1 MSVKTQKLALGTVQ
15 FGLPY
20 GVANQKGQ
28 VAQSEVQEILD
39 LARANGI
46 NTLDTAIAYGESE
59 RVLGAI
65 ALDGF
70 DIITKLPSVPDNC
83 TDISGWVERELEG
96 SLSRLN
102 VSKVDG
108 LLLHS
113 PSQLTSAIGQTLYET
128 LLKKKHEGVV
138 RNIGVSVYSPDEL
151 SLLIESFQ
159 FDLIQAPFNIIDSRL
174 KEAGIFEKLTSS
186 GTQLHVRSV
195 FMQGLLLMSAASRPE
210 KFKHWSSLWSNWEQW
225 LSETNLTPLQ
235 ACLRHVISI
244 PEIEKVVVGVDSLV
258 QLKEILTAL
267 EGDCPIP
274 PPTLNCSDPHLLN
287 PSLWNHL

>member
-20 GVANQKGQ
+20 GIANQKGQ
-28 VAQSEVQEILD
+28 VAQFEVQEILD

-59 RVLGAI
+59 RVLGAM

-128 LLKKKHEGVV
+128 LLKKKNEGVV
-138 RNIGVSVYSPDEL
+138 RSIGVSVYSPDEL
-151 SLLIESFQ
+151 FLLIESFQ

-174 KEAGIFEKLTSS
+174 KEAGLFEKLASS

-210 KFKHWSSLWSNWEQW
+210 KFNHWSSLWSNWEQW
-225 LSETNLTPLQ
+225 LSETGLTPLQ
-235 ACLRHVISI
+235 ACLRYVLSIS
-244 PEIEKVVVGVDSLV
+244 EIEKVVVGVDSLL
-258 QLKEILTAL
+258 QLKEILSAL
-267 EGDCPIP
+267 EGDCSIP
-274 PPTLNCSDPHLLN
+274 PPTLNCSDPNLLN
-287 PSLWNHL
+287 PSLWNNL

>member
-59 RVLGAI
+59 RVLGAM

-83 TDISGWVERELEG
+83 TDISEWVERELEG

-128 LLKKKHEGVV
+128 LLKKKNEGVV
-138 RNIGVSVYSPDEL
+138 RSIGVSVYSPDEL

-174 KEAGIFEKLTSS
+174 KEAGLFEKLASS

>member
-59 RVLGAI
+59 RVLGAM

-174 KEAGIFEKLTSS
+174 KEGGLFEKLASS

-195 FMQGLLLMSAASRPE
+195 FMQGLLLMPAASRPE
-210 KFKHWSSLWSNWEQW
+210 KFNRWSSLWSNWEQW

-235 ACLRHVISI
+235 ACLRYVLSI
-244 PEIEKVVVGVDSLV
+244 PEIERVVVGVDSLV

-267 EGDCPIP
+267 EGDCPTP
-274 PPTLNCSDPHLLN
+274 PPTLNCLDPQLLN
-287 PSLWNHL
+287 PSLWNSL